1 MQSKRTDTWWVRVV
15 VAIVA
20 VWLASTAGYAAEP
33 IRLGVAGVHSGVLAP
48 YGISGLRGVKLALER
63 IQAQGGILGR
73 PIKIM
78 VEDDL
83 CKPKEAGLVASKLVA
98 GGVHAVIGHICSGA
112 TIAALEIYRE
122 ANVIV
127 ISPSSTNPALT
138 QSGYYPN
145 FFRTIAPDDRQAR
158 AQVDFTLGV
167 LNRSKIAVL
176 HDKGVYGKGLAEY
189 VKRFVEK
196 SDEGTV
202 VLYEGIPPTTVDYSL
217 LVQKIIRSRADAI
230 IFGGYHPA
238 AVKVLTEMRKK
249 KMGVVF
255 VGGDGIKD
263 DTFIA
268 TAGSCAEGVYA
279 TAPTDTSRL
288 PMADD
293 AAQAHQRL
301 YGESPGPFFFT
312 AHAAALALVNAIEKA
327 GSTDYEAVSRALRT
341 EHVETPIGKII
352 FDEQGDAIG
361 IGFSVFQ
368 VRKGVFVEL
377 D

>member
-1 MQSKRTDTWWVRVV
+1 M
-15 VAIVA
+15 VA
-20 VWLASTAGYAAEP
+20 VWLASITGYAAEP
-33 IRLGVAGVHSGVLAP
+33 MRLGVAGVHSGELAP
-48 YGISGLRGVKLALER
+48 YGISALRGVKLALEGY
-63 IQAQGGILGR
+63 QARGGILGR
-73 PIKIM
+73 PIEIV

-83 CKPKEAGLVASKLVA
+83 CKPKKAAFVASKLVV

-112 TIAALEIYRE
+112 TVAALEIYRE

-127 ISPSSTNPALT
+127 ISPSATNPALT
-138 QSGYYPN
+138 QSGSYPN

-167 LNRSKIAVL
+167 LNRTKIAVL

-196 SDEGTV
+196 SEAGTV

-217 LVQKIIRSRADAI
+217 LAQKVKRSRADAV

-238 AVKVLTEMRKK
+238 AVKVLSEMRKK

-255 VGGDGIKD
+255 VAGDGIKD

-268 TAGSCAEGVYA
+268 TAGSYAEGVYA
-279 TAPTDTSRL
+279 TAPKDPSRL
-288 PMADD
+288 PMAVD
-293 AAQAHQRL
+293 AAQAHQRV
-301 YGESPGPFFFT
+301 YGEGPGAFFFT
-312 AHAAALALVNAIEKA
+312 AHAAALALINAIEKA
-327 GSTDYEAVSRALRT
+327 GATDYEAVSRALRS
-341 EHVETPIGKII
+341 EPVDTPIGTLR

-361 IGFSVFQ
+361 IGFSVYQ
-368 VRKGVFVEL
+368 VVNGSFMEL